1 MNRLFYFFYRYR
13 AFFTFLILEVL
24 CAWMIL
30 VNNQYQSAAF
40 FNSSNRMAAGMM
52 CFTYNTRQYFSLR
65 EINVEL
71 ANENALLRSKLEK
84 RNQSLLSLEVHE
96 QTDPAIINRFE
107 YISAKVISNS
117 TDNFKNH
124 ITINQGKNVG
134 IVPGMAVISGVGVVG
149 KVKSVSEH
157 FAVILSVL
165 NSDMHVSSVIKRTG
179 NIGTIQWDGTDA
191 RYVHLAYIPRHV
203 KPLAVDSVFTSGYN
217 AVFPES
223 VLVGLIREVEL
234 SEEAPF
240 YEIKVEL
247 AQDFTK
253 LSFVEVVKSNM
264 KQEMDSLRLST
275 GATAEELK

>member
-24 CAWMIL
+24 CAWMIV

-52 CFTYNTRQYFSLR
+52 GFTYNMSQYFSLR

-71 ANENALLRSKLEK
+71 ANENAQLRTKLEK
-84 RNQSLLSLEVHE
+84 RNQSLFSLEVHE
-96 QTDPAIINRFE
+96 DQDPAIMNRFD
-107 YISAKVISNS
+107 YISAKVVN
-117 TDNFKNH
+117 NFTENLKNH
-124 ITINQGKNVG
+124 ITINEGRNAG
-134 IVPGMAVISGVGVVG
+134 IEQGMAVISSAGVVG

-157 FAVILSVL
+157 FSVIISVL

-179 NIGTIQWDGTDA
+179 NIGTIGWNGTDP
-191 RYVHLAYIPRHV
+191 RYVNLEYIPRHV
-203 KPLAVDSVFTSGYN
+203 KPLAGDSVVTSGYN
-217 AVFPES
+217 AVFPDGI
-223 VLVGLIREVEL
+223 LVGLISEVNL
-234 SEEAPF
+234 SEGAPF

-253 LSFVEVVKSNM
+253 LSFVEIVRSNL
-264 KQEMDSLRLST
+264 KKEMDSLEVAT
-275 GATAEELK
+275 GVEETMK